1 MNGVLILGSTGAT
14 GELVTRRL
22 CEQGR
27 QVVVIHRSDARRADF
42 ESWGAR
48 VVRGDALDHDG
59 YIEAMQSVAADCD
72 TVLDLLGGS
81 PFSEPDSW
89 PDYTGNVNAIDG
101 AVAAGLDRFIFVTSV
116 GTGSSWQ
123 FVPDTAVYIKPIIE
137 LKSQAEDHLK
147 QTDLQWTIIKPGG
160 LGPPDYKI
168 KTGDPLITENHGVR
182 GLIDRTDLADVILRV
197 LLDDSGATAHK
208 ELYAVVDRIE
218 HHDGEPEI
226 FPLAVLPAEI

>member
-1 MNGVLILGSTGAT
+1 MNGVLILGSTGPT

-27 QVVVIHRSDARRADF
+27 PVVVIHRSDARRADF

-48 VVRGDALDHDG
+48 VVRGDAFDRDG

-72 TVLDLLGGS
+72 TVLDLLGGN

-123 FVPDTAVYIKPIIE
+123 FVPDSAVYIKPIIE
-137 LKSQAEDHLK
+137 LKSRAEEYLK
-147 QTDLQWTIIKPGG
+147 QTDLLWTIIKPGG

-182 GLIDRTDLADVILRV
+182 GLIDRTDLADVIMRV
-197 LLDDSGATAHK
+197 LLDDSGATARK

-218 HHDGEPEI
+218 HHDGEPQI
-226 FPLAVLPAEI
+226 FPLGEPAGI